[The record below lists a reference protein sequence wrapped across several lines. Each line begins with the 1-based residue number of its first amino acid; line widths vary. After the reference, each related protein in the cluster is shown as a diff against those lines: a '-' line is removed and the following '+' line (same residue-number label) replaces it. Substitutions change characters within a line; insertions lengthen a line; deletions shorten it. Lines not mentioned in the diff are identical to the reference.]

1 MFQFDE
7 LDSLISGIQFIEA
20 HNSRE
25 LYYWQDPADD
35 RAACKKTYDFSN
47 PYPFI
52 LVNIGSGVS
61 ILSVRGPGQYERV
74 CGTSLGGGTFLGL
87 CCLLTKCNT
96 FEEALELA
104 ANGDN
109 KKVDKLGEMSLLSLT
124 QSTYC
129 LLHFSQGY
137 LWRGLQQVRVVW
149 RHRGQQLRTDE
160 HRGEGQRGYQGGPR
174 QGHAHDDH

>member
-25 LYYWQDPADD
+25 LYYWEEPADD

-61 ILSVRGPGQYERV
+61 IMSVRGPGQYERV

-87 CCLLTKCNT
+87 CCLLTKCKT

-109 KKVDKLGEMSLLSLT
+109 KKVDKLGQFLKCCHRWSVCSFPHISSER
-124 QSTYC
+124 
-129 LLHFSQGY
+129 Y
-137 LWRGLQQVRVVW
+137 LRR
-149 RHRGQQLRTDE
+149 
-160 HRGEGQRGYQGGPR
+160 
-174 QGHAHDDH
+174 